1 MRGTTSLR
9 ERFIHSELASLLFA
23 NFGRPLWECRGRPY
37 LFQDPNRS
45 VPQPKAQQERRVP
58 AS

>member
-9 ERFIHSELASLLFA
+9 ERFTHSELASLLFA

-45 VPQPKAQQERRVP
+45 VAAAEGPTGETR
-58 AS
+58 SS